1 MNIYTKSS
9 KQKEKVLLGGV
20 AAAALGL
27 INAKPKIVKATT
39 LSNNKVTR
47 NSQKKQFETKI
58 NYKTARNSTKVNRVS
73 VKQTESAL
81 RSSESDKNN
90 LSDQAQDVDS
100 KVDTNS
106 EQTVDSV
113 SNSQHKN
120 NLGSE
125 TSRNTNSNTSTNTY
139 QNNNRK
145 NIKPR
150 SNTENSSVIET
161 DWCTVP
167 ITINTDTGVLTI
179 KGGEAIFTYSPQIPM
194 DIDDGIAAILEGT
207 ATINH
212 SFDADIVNK
221 ITKINIVDTVIIN
234 GDGKYMFRNLPN
246 LTEITGL
253 ENLDTLTHQTVTS
266 LKDLFENDKSLVTI
280 KGFEKNPKTKFDTSK
295 LKDLTE
301 MFKGCSSL
309 TTLDLS
315 GIDMSKVNNWTNMFA
330 DCSNLT
336 NLTLGDK
343 SKFDKT
349 AGLTVPGTWIN
360 IESGQNNT
368 GTKGWS
374 SDELMSDYNGSEDS
388 GTYTRYTGG
397 KITVHYQD
405 QDGKDILGLNE
416 TVQYGNVDDKLIDST
431 STNSFQFKEKLN
443 DINGKAYSFREAKI
457 KDKTVDLKDVQF
469 TAGPQD
475 VTLIYAPA
483 EAKPVTVYYKYK
495 DEAGNLHDILD
506 ENGKPKTKT
515 VSGYLGD
522 KPAVT
527 FDDLANYK
535 KDSYQINEDPVT
547 ESTDNP
553 AVTLSDQEQKVT
565 LIYDQIPAGKVA
577 VYYKYKDKAGNLHD
591 ILDENGKPK
600 TTTVSGY
607 LGDKSAVTFDDLAN
621 YKKDS
626 YQINEDP
633 VTESTDNPA
642 VTLSDQEQK
651 VTLIYDRIPAGKVA
665 VYYKYKDEA
674 GNLHDILDENGKP
687 KTKTVSGYLGDKS
700 SVSFDDLANYKKDSY
715 QINDDPVTEST
726 DNPTVPLSDQ
736 EQTVTLIYTENKTNN
751 SSDSHGSNGSDSN
764 GSGSNGSDSN
774 GSGSNGSGSNGSG
787 SNGSSSN
794 GSGSNGSDSN
804 GSGSNGSGSNGSSS
818 NGSGSNG
825 SSSNGSNSSDSSNGS
840 ESNGSNASNTAG
852 SIVNSP
858 AAIAPAV
865 TVHYQDEYGN
875 TIAPDRVIQ
884 GRIGDGYTTG
894 AETVSGYTLKTRPDN
909 ATGFFINSPQSV
921 TYVYSKNDGQTNN
934 STPAPAGNQTP
945 TDNEPTPIPSSKKA
959 KKKKAPKKAI
969 KGLHANKQNMKGK
982 KAPAKSIKGL
992 TANKHQANH
1001 PAKLAAAARKSTS
1014 VNDPQKGKL
1023 DKGSST
1029 DALPQTGSEKHNG
1042 LAMLALG
1049 GLALATALGAAWLE
1063 RKKE

>member
-1 MNIYTKSS
+1 MNIYKKSS

-20 AAAALGL
+20 AAATLGL

-81 RSSESDKNN
+81 RSSEPDKSN
-90 LSDQAQDVDS
+90 LSDQAQDANS
-100 KVDTNS
+100 NVDTNP

-113 SNSQHKN
+113 GNSQHKN
-120 NLGSE
+120 NLDPE
-125 TSRNTNSNTSTNTY
+125 TNRNTNSNTSTNTY

-207 ATINH
+207 AAINH

-234 GDGKYMFRNLPN
+234 GDGNYMFRNLPN

-253 ENLDTLTHQTVTS
+253 ENIDTLTHQTVTS
-266 LKDLFENDKSLVTI
+266 LKGLFENDKSLVTI

-309 TTLDLS
+309 STLDLS

-336 NLTLGDK
+336 TLTLGDK

-368 GTKGWS
+368 GTKSWS

-405 QDGKDILGLNE
+405 QDGKGILGLND
-416 TVQYGNVDDKLIDST
+416 TVQYGNVDDKLIDNT
-431 STNSFQFKEKLN
+431 STNPFQFKEKLN
-443 DINGKAYSFREAKI
+443 DSNGKAYSFREAKI
-457 KDKTVDLKDVQF
+457 KGTTVDLKDVKF
-469 TAGPQD
+469 TADQQD
-475 VTLIYAPA
+475 VTLIYAPE
-483 EAKPVTVYYKYK
+483 EAKLVTVYYKYK
-495 DEAGNLHDILD
+495 DKAGNLHDILD

-522 KPAVT
+522 KSSVA

-535 KDSYQINEDPVT
+535 KDSYQINDDPVT

-565 LIYDQIPAGKVA
+565 LIYDQIPAKPVT
-577 VYYKYKDKAGNLHD
+577 VYYKYKDEAGNLHD
-591 ILDENGKPK
+591 ILDETGKPK
-600 TTTVSGY
+600 TTTISGY

-626 YQINEDP
+626 YQINDDP

-651 VTLIYDRIPAGKVA
+651 VTLIYDRIPAGKVT
-665 VYYKYKDEA
+665 VYYKYKDKA
-674 GNLHDILDENGKP
+674 GNLHDIPDENGES
-687 KTKTVSGYLGDKS
+687 KTTTISGYLGDKS
-700 SVSFDDLANYKKDSY
+700 AVTFDDLANYKKDSY

-726 DNPTVPLSDQ
+726 DNPTIPLSEQ
-736 EQTVTLIYTENKTNN
+736 EQKVTLIYTEKKT
-751 SSDSHGSNGSDSN
+751 SNGSESN
-764 GSGSNGSDSN
+764 GSGSNGSGSGSNGSGSNGSESNGSESNGSGSNGSGSNGSESNGSGSNGSGSNGSESN

-787 SNGSSSN
+787 SNGS
-794 GSGSNGSDSN
+794 GSN
-804 GSGSNGSGSNGSSS
+804 GSGSNGSGSNGSGSNGS

-825 SSSNGSNSSDSSNGS
+825 SGSNGSGSNGS
-840 ESNGSNASNTAG
+840 GSNTTG

-875 TIAPDRVIQ
+875 TVAPDRVI
-884 GRIGDGYTTG
+884 
-894 AETVSGYTLKTRPDN
+894 
-909 ATGFFINSPQSV
+909 
-921 TYVYSKNDGQTNN
+921 
-934 STPAPAGNQTP
+934 
-945 TDNEPTPIPSSKKA
+945 
-959 KKKKAPKKAI
+959 
-969 KGLHANKQNMKGK
+969 K

-992 TANKHQANH
+992 TANKHQANR
-1001 PAKLAAAARKSTS
+1001 PAKLAAAGRKLNKTASS
-1014 VNDPQKGKL
+1014 DPQKGKL
-1023 DKGSST
+1023 DQDSKTNS
-1029 DALPQTGSEKHNG
+1029 LPQTGAEKHNS

-1049 GLALATALGAAWLE
+1049 GLALATAIGAAWLE

>member
-1 MNIYTKSS
+1 MNIYKKSS
-9 KQKEKVLLGGV
+9 KQREKVLLGGV
-20 AAAALGL
+20 AAATLGL

-47 NSQKKQFETKI
+47 NSQRKQFETKI
-58 NYKTARNSTKVNRVS
+58 NYKTARNSTKANRVS

-81 RSSESDKNN
+81 RSSEPDKSN
-90 LSDQAQDVDS
+90 LSDQAQDADS
-100 KVDTNS
+100 KVDTNP

-113 SNSQHKN
+113 GNSQYKN
-120 NLGSE
+120 NLDPE
-125 TSRNTNSNTSTNTY
+125 TNRNTNSNTSTNTY
-139 QNNNRK
+139 QNNNKK

-161 DWCTVP
+161 TWCTVP

-179 KGGEAIFTYSPQIPM
+179 KGGTTAFTYLPGLI
-194 DIDDGIAAILEGT
+194 DADDGIAAVLEGA

-234 GDGKYMFRNLPN
+234 GEGRYMFRNLPN

-253 ENLDTLTHQTVTS
+253 ENLDTITFQRVTS
-266 LKDLFENDKSLVTI
+266 LKDLFENDKNLVTI
-280 KGFEKNPKTKFDTSK
+280 KGLEKNTNTKFDTSK
-295 LKDLTE
+295 LNDLTE

-309 TTLDLS
+309 STLDLS

-336 NLTLGDK
+336 TLTLGDK

-368 GTKGWS
+368 GTKSWS

-405 QDGKDILGLNE
+405 QDGKGILGLND
-416 TVQYGNVDDKLIDST
+416 TVQYGNVDDKLIDNT
-431 STNSFQFKEKLN
+431 STNPFQFKEKLN
-443 DINGKAYSFREAKI
+443 DSNGKAYSFREAKI
-457 KDKTVDLKDVQF
+457 KDTTVDLKDVKF
-469 TAGPQD
+469 TADKQE
-475 VTLIYAPA
+475 VTLIYAPE
-483 EAKPVTVYYKYK
+483 EAKQVTVYYKYK
-495 DEAGNLHDILD
+495 DEAGNLQDIPD
-506 ENGKPKTKT
+506 ENGKPKTKI

-522 KPAVT
+522 KSVVT

-535 KDSYQINEDPVT
+535 KDSYQIN
-547 ESTDNP
+547 
-553 AVTLSDQEQKVT
+553 
-565 LIYDQIPAGKVA
+565 G
-577 VYYKYKDKAGNLHD
+577 
-591 ILDENGKPK
+591 
-600 TTTVSGY
+600 
-607 LGDKSAVTFDDLAN
+607 
-621 YKKDS
+621 
-626 YQINEDP
+626 DP

-674 GNLHDILDENGKP
+674 GDLHDILDENGEP
-687 KTKTVSGYLGDKS
+687 KTKTVSGYLGDKPTIT
-700 SVSFDDLANYKKDSY
+700 FDDLDNYKKDSY
-715 QINDDPVTEST
+715 KINDDPVTEST
-726 DNPTVPLSDQ
+726 DNPTIPLSEQ
-736 EQTVTLIYTENKTNN
+736 EQKVTLIYTEKKTNN
-751 SSDSHGSNGSDSN
+751 GSESNGSESN
-764 GSGSNGSDSN
+764 GSGSNGSESNGSGSNGSGSNGSESNGSGSNGSGSNGSESN

-787 SNGSSSN
+787 SNGS
-794 GSGSNGSDSN
+794 GSN
-804 GSGSNGSGSNGSSS
+804 GSGSNGSGSNGSGS

-825 SSSNGSNSSDSSNGS
+825 SGSNGSGSNGS
-840 ESNGSNASNTAG
+840 GSNGSGSNDSNASNTTG

-875 TIAPDRVIQ
+875 TVAPDRVIQ

-934 STPAPAGNQTP
+934 STTTPAGNQTP
-945 TDNEPTPIPSSKKA
+945 TDNEPTPIPTSKKN

-969 KGLHANKQNMKGK
+969 KGLHANKQSK
-982 KAPAKSIKGL
+982 KVPAKSIKGL
-992 TANKHQANH
+992 TANKHQANR
-1001 PAKLAAAARKSTS
+1001 PAKLAAAAHKSTS

-1023 DKGSST
+1023 NQDSRT
-1029 DALPQTGSEKHNG
+1029 DALPQTGAEKHNS